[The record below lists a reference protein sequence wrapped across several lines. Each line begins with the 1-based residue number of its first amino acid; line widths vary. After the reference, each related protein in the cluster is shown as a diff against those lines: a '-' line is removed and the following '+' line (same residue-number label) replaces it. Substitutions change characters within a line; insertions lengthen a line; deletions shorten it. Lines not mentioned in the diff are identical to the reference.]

1 MIILLELKEKLKR
14 FYNKYDAYIVPVMKF
29 IVTLIAVLMLNS
41 SIGYMSKLKNPVFA
55 LLIALLCAFLPNG
68 AMVVILSVF
77 MLVHLYAISAEF
89 ALIALCVIALMY
101 LLYFRFTP
109 KSGYLLVIT
118 AMLCWIKMPY
128 LIPVAVGLCSTAL
141 AVIPVGFGIII
152 YFIIK
157 TASEY
162 EAAITGQSVSSSVQQ
177 ITYVVEGMVKNKQM
191 LVLLLAVSVT
201 IIAVY
206 VIRRLKVDYS
216 WTYAVITGSIV
227 QLIILMVGNIA
238 FKASLNVVLIII
250 GTILGAVVGYIC
262 QVLFFSVDYK
272 RTEYV
277 QYEDDEYYYYVKAV
291 PKINIAGADVRVKQI
306 NARKT
311 KKTNDAKEFRPA
323 HSNNNAAAEEDDD
336 DFIVF
341 DK

>member
-162 EAAITGQSVSSSVQQ
+162 
-177 ITYVVEGMVKNKQM
+177 
-191 LVLLLAVSVT
+191 
-201 IIAVY
+201 
-206 VIRRLKVDYS
+206 R
-216 WTYAVITGSIV
+216 
-227 QLIILMVGNIA
+227 
-238 FKASLNVVLIII
+238 
-250 GTILGAVVGYIC
+250 C
-262 QVLFFSVDYK
+262 
-272 RTEYV
+272 
-277 QYEDDEYYYYVKAV
+277 
-291 PKINIAGADVRVKQI
+291 
-306 NARKT
+306 
-311 KKTNDAKEFRPA
+311 
-323 HSNNNAAAEEDDD
+323 
-336 DFIVF
+336 
-341 DK
+341 